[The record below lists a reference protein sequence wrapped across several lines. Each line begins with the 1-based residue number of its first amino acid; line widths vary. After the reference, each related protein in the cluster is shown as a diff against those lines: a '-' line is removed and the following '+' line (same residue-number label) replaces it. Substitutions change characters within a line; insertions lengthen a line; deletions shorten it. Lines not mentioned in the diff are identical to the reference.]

1 VAKTVQGKAH
11 PGPVRRMGSALAK
24 PTARQ
29 ALWDLWRPRD
39 QSPIRRALCLLRV
52 GLSPFTPHPH
62 PYPIGFVSTRGS
74 SRCNSLILWIAAC
87 TSASVNSA
95 LMATLAW

>member
-1 VAKTVQGKAH
+1 
-11 PGPVRRMGSALAK
+11 MGSAFAK

-29 ALWDLWRPRD
+29 AHGTYGG
-39 QSPIRRALCLLRV
+39 RATNHQFNALYACS
-52 GLSPFTPHPH
+52 GQAFHPH
-62 PYPIGFVSTRGS
+62 SYPIGFVSTRGS
-74 SRCNSLILWIAAC
+74 SRCNSPILWMAAC